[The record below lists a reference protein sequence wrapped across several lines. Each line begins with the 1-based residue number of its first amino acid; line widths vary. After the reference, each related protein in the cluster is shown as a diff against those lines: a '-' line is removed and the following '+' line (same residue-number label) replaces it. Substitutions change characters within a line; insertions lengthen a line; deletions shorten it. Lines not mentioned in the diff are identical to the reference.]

1 MHKILIIIIG
11 IGSSLLFVACG
22 SAPKND
28 SLEGKKAQLTAL
40 NGQQDKLANQISSL
54 EAELGKSDSTGG
66 AKEKAK
72 LVALTALTPVSFT
85 HYIDLQGDVE
95 AENTSFISPRGSGGV
110 VRQGYVKQGDHVNKG
125 QILLKLDDAGQR
137 LPLPNPQTHPAY
149 PKNPTPPPQ

>member
-40 NGQQDKLANQISSL
+40 KDQQDKLAKQISSL

-72 LVALTALTPVSFT
+72 LGALTGLTPRSFT

-95 AENTSFISPRGSGGV
+95 AENTSIISPRGSGGV
-110 VRQGYVKQGDHVNKG
+110 VREAYVKQREHVN
-125 QILLKLDDAGQR
+125 QGQR
-137 LPLPNPQTHPAY
+137 PHQL
-149 PKNPTPPPQ
+149 